1 MADGKKSETAPKSTG
16 RKPPGTA
23 WKPGQSGNPEGRKPG
38 TRNRATV
45 LAESILEKD
54 VEEIARVVTDA
65 AKEGDLQAARLVIE
79 RLVPPRRER
88 PIAMDLPEIKTLDG
102 VSDAQAA
109 ILQAVA
115 AGELLPTEGTIL
127 SNIVE
132 QRRKSIETQDL
143 EQRIAALEQ
152 EREKK

>member
-1 MADGKKSETAPKSTG
+1 ME
-16 RKPPGTA
+16 
-23 WKPGQSGNPEGRKPG
+23 QE
-38 TRNRATV
+38 
-45 LAESILEKD
+45 
-54 VEEIARVVTDA
+54 VEAIARVVTDA
-65 AKEGDLQAARLVIE
+65 AKDGDLQAARLVIE

-115 AGELLPTEGTIL
+115 VGDLLPTEGTIL

-132 QRRKSIETQDL
+132 QRRKAIETQEL
-143 EQRIAALEQ
+143 EQRIAALEL

>member
-1 MADGKKSETAPKSTG
+1 M
-16 RKPPGTA
+16 
-23 WKPGQSGNPEGRKPG
+23 
-38 TRNRATV
+38 
-45 LAESILEKD
+45 
-54 VEEIARVVTDA
+54 EEIARVVTDA
-65 AKEGDLQAARLVIE
+65 AKGGDLQAARLVIE

-88 PIAMDLPEIKTLDG
+88 PIAMDLPDTKSLGG
-102 VSDAQAA
+102 VSEAQAV

-115 AGELLPTEGTIL
+115 AGDLLPTEGTIL

-132 QRRKSIETQDL
+132 QRRKAIETEEL